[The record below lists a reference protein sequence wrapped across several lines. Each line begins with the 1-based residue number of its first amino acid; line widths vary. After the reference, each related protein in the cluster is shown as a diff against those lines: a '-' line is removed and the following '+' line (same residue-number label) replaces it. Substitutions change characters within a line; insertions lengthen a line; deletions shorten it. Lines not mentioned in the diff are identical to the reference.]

1 MTNSITNE
9 GWNLVPVEDDDE
21 TALVASGEAMLDVL
35 GASPSS
41 PFHIIPEPMF
51 LDLDTRSLIVL
62 WHILMKYEAQLV
74 QSRGLMAARAGK
86 NFKPEGLEPAMKS
99 QRYH

>member
-1 MTNSITNE
+1 
-9 GWNLVPVEDDDE
+9 
-21 TALVASGEAMLDVL
+21 
-35 GASPSS
+35 
-41 PFHIIPEPMF
+41 MF
-51 LDLDTRSLIVL
+51 LDLDTCSLIVL